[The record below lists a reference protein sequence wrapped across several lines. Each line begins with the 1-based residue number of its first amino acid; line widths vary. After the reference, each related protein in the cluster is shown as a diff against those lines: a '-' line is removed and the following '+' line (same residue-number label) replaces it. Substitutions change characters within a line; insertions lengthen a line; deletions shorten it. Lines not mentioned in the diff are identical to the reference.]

1 MFKKIIIVLGLIS
14 IIACSSHV
22 SKESKSLYSGKKY
35 AVGSFWNYTET
46 SMAGL
51 RAASIVEGVLAKE
64 KVTIFSIIDGDE
76 EFSLSKDKK
85 SVIEL
90 QFKKAKKLGANY
102 LITGEVQEWRYKTGI
117 DGEPVVS
124 YTLKIF
130 DVETKQVVFSALGAK
145 SAWGHKSIGTV
156 AQEIASDMLPKF
168 IN

>member
-1 MFKKIIIVLGLIS
+1 MFKKIIIVFGS
-14 IIACSSHV
+14 IFLFACSSHI
-22 SKESKSLYSGKKY
+22 SKQSTSLYLGKKY

-51 RAASIVEGVLAKE
+51 RAASIIEGVLAKE

-85 SVIEL
+85 SVIDL
-90 QFKKAKKLGANY
+90 QLKKAKKLGADY
-102 LITGEVQEWRYKTGI
+102 LVTGEVQEWRYKTGI

-124 YTLKIF
+124 YTLTIL
-130 DVETKQVVFSALGAK
+130 DVETQKVVFSALGAK

-156 AQEIASDMLPKF
+156 AQEIARNMLPEF